1 MTQKTCSNHL
11 VPLKLLSESESKKS
25 KGTKKKNQRM
35 KNHWRRKINTSTTQ
49 DQMFYTV
56 KYLNNKV
63 NVLRWLNAL
72 YFSNIVIEIDWFK
85 AKKSSEL
92 IHRKF

>member
-25 KGTKKKNQRM
+25 KDTKKNQRM

-56 KYLNNKV
+56 KYLNNKESF
-63 NVLRWLNAL
+63 L
-72 YFSNIVIEIDWFK
+72 
-85 AKKSSEL
+85 KSRMIMTISIIIISVGHE
-92 IHRKF
+92 R